1 MVETC
6 SPAINGAGFVVQ
18 EGWGFF
24 RGLSAQTYQIA
35 VEALSDLQSFSVMAV
50 PTSVVF
56 DVGESVSGFAEPPR
70 PVIEIDDFE
79 DVERPPDP
87 DINEPRLIDD
97 AGPAPNEPTLQ
108 PYIPP
113 AGEPVN
119 TAIAPDPRV
128 DLEDI
133 VVPEMDAYTLPDLPT
148 LYELDLPDVPV
159 IASAHPSPMSADRGF
174 FGSRPFSRANELL
187 DELGEELAE
196 VDAPD
201 EERALAARD
210 ARAGAGGGRA
220 RGMPWPCPLHAA
232 PGL

>member
-1 MVETC
+1 MHD
-6 SPAINGAGFVVQ
+6 
-18 EGWGFF
+18 
-24 RGLSAQTYQIA
+24 IA
-35 VEALSDLQSFSVMAV
+35 SSEALGIFEGGLIDDEAGL
-50 PTSVVF
+50 
-56 DVGESVSGFAEPPR
+56 
-70 PVIEIDDFE
+70 EIDDFE

-148 LYELDLPDVPV
+148 LYELDLPDVPRRTRRCV
-159 IASAHPSPMSADRGF
+159 PLGFRPSSALMR
-174 FGSRPFSRANELL
+174 
-187 DELGEELAE
+187 
-196 VDAPD
+196 
-201 EERALAARD
+201 
-210 ARAGAGGGRA
+210 
-220 RGMPWPCPLHAA
+220 
-232 PGL
+232 